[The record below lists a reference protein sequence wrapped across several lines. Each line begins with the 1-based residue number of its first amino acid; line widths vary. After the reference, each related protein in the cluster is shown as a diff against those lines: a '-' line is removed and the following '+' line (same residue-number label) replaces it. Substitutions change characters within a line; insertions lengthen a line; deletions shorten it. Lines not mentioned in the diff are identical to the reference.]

1 MSKVKQVIQDLT
13 VEKDKKDKK
22 ERVVPSWKDAFQS
35 VEKPLRPKD
44 SEGKIV

>member
-1 MSKVKQVIQDLT
+1 MYTVKPPQ
-13 VEKDKKDKK
+13 DKKDKK